1 MWLKGEELEYS
12 VNRSNDDLYYVI
24 YIIRIFREYKI
35 KKDMVCIFIVINEKV
50 YFIEMCVKIV

>member
-24 YIIRIFREYKI
+24 YIIRIFREYKN